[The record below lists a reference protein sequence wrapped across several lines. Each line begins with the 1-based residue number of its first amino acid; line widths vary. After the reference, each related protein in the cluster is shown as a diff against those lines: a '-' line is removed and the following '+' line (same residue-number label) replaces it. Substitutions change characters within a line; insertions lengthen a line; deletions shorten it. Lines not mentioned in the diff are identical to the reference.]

1 MHSFCMSSKNKVH
14 ESTKEGTYEFREMEV
29 ASTQPTW
36 VQVLCVHIIPISL
49 VFIWNSWLWGQV
61 GLWFLSLFLRNVSS
75 CWVAVFNLDMIIF
88 ASFYYVLICHV
99 KNKIQF
105 LLKWKYNHIIL
116 FFLFPPPALPMYTPY
131 PFLSHI
137 LWKVLLKTF
146 AFQKKNRFGVLNS
159 LMWENML
166 QMTLYSEN
174 HYSQVQN

>member
-1 MHSFCMSSKNKVH
+1 MGS
-14 ESTKEGTYEFREMEV
+14 Y
-29 ASTQPTW
+29 
-36 VQVLCVHIIPISL
+36 QVLCVHIIPISL

-61 GLWFLSLFLRNVSS
+61 GLWFLSLFLRHVSS

-105 LLKWKYNHIIL
+105 LLKWKYNHIIP
-116 FFLFPPPALPMYTPY
+116 FFLFLPPALPMYTPY

-146 AFQKKNRFGVLNS
+146 AFQKKNRFGVVNS